1 MLKFQ
6 NAPVR
11 NGLAMKYFTG
21 VLIFIFALPLVSTA
35 SELIVEVGAFRT
47 DTFSI
52 SSGEGA
58 DATEGWD
65 SNLNPTVRLERWS
78 DRSGDS
84 WSFGLIVQPFQVNY
98 EDKLTADL
106 KIDDTLFNKGD
117 SVKINFQFHNIRL
130 TANYPIFTWGES
142 FLRLGITI
150 VSRYAAIEY
159 LAGNGTEKEDGILT
173 IPLANMMLFQKFSPQ
188 TSFSIQGDFLA
199 SGAGSVYDFF
209 LGPRFG
215 SWEIG
220 ARAFWGSFEPKKKD
234 AGNSRIFFS
243 AIVLRKYF

>member
-1 MLKFQ
+1 M
-6 NAPVR
+6 V
-11 NGLAMKYFTG
+11 MKYFSC
-21 VLIFIFALPLVSTA
+21 VLIFIFALPLVSAA
-35 SELIVEVGAFRT
+35 SELIVEVGTFRT

-52 SSGEGA
+52 SSGESA

-65 SNLNPTVRLERWS
+65 SDLNPTVRFERWS
-78 DRSGDS
+78 DRSGES

-106 KIDDTLFNKGD
+106 KIDETLFNKGD
-117 SVKINFQFHNIRL
+117 SAKINFQFHNIRL

-150 VSRYAAIEY
+150 VSRYAGIEY
-159 LAGNGTEKEDGILT
+159 TANNGTEKEDGILT
-173 IPLANMMLFQKFSPQ
+173 IPLANIMLFQKFSQQ
-188 TSFSIQGDFLA
+188 TSFSIQGDFLS
-199 SGAGSVYDFF
+199 SGVGSVYDFF
-209 LGPRFG
+209 FGPRFG

-220 ARAFWGSFEPKKKD
+220 ARAFWGGFEPKKT
-234 AGNSRIFFS
+234 GTSNSQIFFS